1 MNYYKT
7 TIAGI
12 CIVFKDS
19 QIYLFWNNSNCFEKQ
34 RNAYQILL
42 QYWSDLFAQNIV
54 IRCSKQW
61 MFTKT
66 QELKYCTGKNDNMT
80 I

>member
-12 CIVFKDS
+12 CIAFKH
-19 QIYLFWNNSNCFEKQ
+19 QIYLFWNNPNCFEKQ

-42 QYWSDLFAQNIV
+42 QYWSDFI
-54 IRCSKQW
+54 CSKQW
-61 MFTKT
+61 MFIRVGGEINGWLPSLHVKS
-66 QELKYCTGKNDNMT
+66 LWR
-80 I
+80 

>member
-7 TIAGI
+7 TIAGSCRI
-12 CIVFKDS
+12 FKDS

-42 QYWSDLFAQNIV
+42 QYWSDFI
-54 IRCSKQW
+54 CSKQW
-61 MFTKT
+61 MFTKKT